1 MAQVSGT
8 DPAIAD
14 GLERDGAAVPLQS
27 GLDLLADGF
36 GVFDGELVLA
46 ACNKRFREL
55 GGYSDALC
63 RPGVALE
70 TLLRESA
77 GEGSPEPGA
86 SAQRIAV
93 RVRECAHS
101 GPYQFER
108 DLPDGGVLSIR
119 YEPIPGGGLLA
130 TCRDVTEARQA
141 ERALRTEKERHAQ
154 LEAELLHSAD
164 REELALEV
172 IGQGVYDWDIAS
184 NTIYYSSGFQK
195 VLGLRKEQLQ
205 TTEDWL
211 RRIHPDDLPGF
222 LEAHAEHFKGLTER
236 FEREYR
242 YIDNDGAT
250 CWVRHHGV
258 ARRDEKGQAYRM
270 VGWAD
275 DITQEKQLA
284 DQLKQTREQLSDA
297 IETVSEG
304 FALFDAEDRLVLCN
318 RTFRNYHLDA
328 VGEGVAALVVPGASF
343 AELLR
348 AGFEAGMFP
357 DVPVDFDAYLEQR
370 LGRRER
376 PGQPFELRLS
386 SGVWLLCDER
396 RTQDGGVVS
405 VYSDITEVKRR
416 ESELAGLVDEL
427 AVARDEA
434 QGARLQLTDALES
447 ISEGFV
453 VFDGEDRLVLCNSNF
468 RRCFAEAAGE
478 EVARTIVPGARR
490 ETILKAAHER
500 GMFPDAQDA
509 AEEFLVWWRDNLLNS
524 VEIRFRGGRFF
535 NVEER
540 LSHDA
545 GIVGVFTDITE
556 IKEREAE
563 LAEMVE
569 HLTVARDQAMEATRT
584 KSQFV
589 ANMSHELRT
598 PLNAIIGITEMLEED
613 ARDDGQDDFIEPLER
628 VRKAGRHL
636 LRLINDVLDLS
647 KVEANRIEFHDEN
660 VDIAGL
666 VRELADMARPLA
678 DANRNR
684 LTVRCPRDPGSM
696 RTDMT
701 RLRQI
706 VVNLL
711 SNACKFTDGGEIVL
725 AVDRQTVDG
734 EDRVRF
740 EVTDSGI
747 GMTPEQQA
755 RVFEVFAQADVST
768 TRKYGGTGLGLAI
781 SRKLSRMMG
790 GDIELTSEPG
800 VGSTF
805 TVTLPVSTESGDPGG
820 KETPSGAP
828 EPEAP
833 VDAVDRPADR
843 VVVIDDDP
851 SARSI
856 MSRFL
861 AREGFEAVVAR
872 DGDEGI
878 ALAREL
884 RPRFITLDVMMPG
897 RDGWSVL
904 KELKSTPEL
913 ADIPVVMATIT
924 DERSTGYS
932 LGAADFLT
940 KPIDRE
946 RLAEMLERFRV
957 RDGQP
962 SVLVVEDDPT
972 AQQLM
977 RRLLLDCGCRVRA
990 AADGRRGLEEL
1001 RREAPDLIVLDLIMP
1016 EMDGFEFVAALQ
1028 ERPEYGDI
1036 PVVVVTAAD
1045 LTPED
1050 RQRLNGR
1057 VEEIMSKVNAEGQRP
1072 FGQLRNFIGNH
1083 LRRTQATGAPAD
1095 D

>member
-1 MAQVSGT
+1 MARVSGSDFAT
-8 DPAIAD
+8 AD
-14 GLERDGAAVPLQS
+14 RSGCDGAAGLLQS

-36 GVFDGELVLA
+36 GVFDRELVLA
-46 ACNKRFREL
+46 ACNERFREL

-86 SAQRIAV
+86 SAQRIAA
-93 RVRECAHS
+93 RVGECARS

-141 ERALRTEKERHAQ
+141 ERALRMEKERHAQ

-222 LEAHAEHFKGLTER
+222 LDAHAEHFKGLTER

-250 CWVRHHGV
+250 CWVRHHAV
-258 ARRDEKGQAYRM
+258 ARRDEEGRAYRM

-275 DITQEKQLA
+275 DITQEKRLA

-328 VGEGVAALVVPGASF
+328 VGEGVAALVVPGVPF

-348 AGFEAGMFP
+348 AAFEAGMFP
-357 DVPVDFDAYLEQR
+357 DVPVGFDAYLEER
-370 LGRRER
+370 LGRRES
-376 PGQPFELRLS
+376 PGAPIELRLS
-386 SGVWLLCDER
+386 NGSWLLCDER
-396 RTQDGGVVS
+396 RTRDGGVVS

-416 ESELAGLVDEL
+416 ESELAKLVDEL

-434 QGARLQLTDALES
+434 QGASLQLAEALEV

-453 VFDGEDRLVLCNSNF
+453 VFDSEDHLVLCNSNF
-468 RRCFAEAAGE
+468 RRCFAEAVGQ
-478 EVARTIVPGARR
+478 EVARMIVPGAKR

-500 GMFPDAQDA
+500 GMFPDTHDA
-509 AEEFLVWWRDNLLNS
+509 PEEFLAWWRDNLLNS
-524 VEIRFRGGRFF
+524 VEIRFSDGRIF
-535 NVEER
+535 NIEER
-540 LSHDA
+540 LSHEA
-545 GIVGVFTDITE
+545 GIVGVFKDITE
-556 IKEREAE
+556 VKEREAE
-563 LAEMVE
+563 LAQMVD
-569 HLTVARDQAMEATRT
+569 HLTVARDQAMVATRT

-598 PLNAIIGITEMLEED
+598 PLNTVIGITEMLQED
-613 ARDDGQDDFIEPLER
+613 ARDDGKDDFIEPLER
-628 VRKAGRHL
+628 VRRAGKHL
-636 LRLINDVLDLS
+636 LRLIDDVLDLS
-647 KVEANRIEFHDEN
+647 KVEANRVEFHNED
-660 VDIAGL
+660 VDVAGL
-666 VRELADMARPLA
+666 VRELVDITQPLA
-678 DANRNR
+678 EANRNR
-684 LTVRCPRDPGSM
+684 LTVRCPQDPGSM
-696 RTDMT
+696 RTDIT
-701 RLRQI
+701 RIRQI
-706 VVNLL
+706 LVNLL

-725 AVDRQTVDG
+725 AVDRRTVGG
-734 EDRVRF
+734 EDRICF

-755 RVFEVFAQADVST
+755 KLFEMFAQVDASA

-805 TVTLPVSTESGDPGG
+805 TVTLPVTTESGDPSGEELPPRSTDP
-820 KETPSGAP
+820 ETPVHVIGDAP
-828 EPEAP
+828 
-833 VDAVDRPADR
+833 DR

-872 DGDEGI
+872 NGDEGI
-878 ALAREL
+878 ALTRAL
-884 RPRFITLDVMMPG
+884 RPCFITLDVMMPR

-946 RLAEMLERFRV
+946 RLAEVLERFRV
-957 RDGQP
+957 RDGRL
-962 SVLVVEDDPT
+962 SVLVVEVDPT

-977 RRLLLDCGCRVRA
+977 RRLLLDFGCRVRV
-990 AADGRRGLEEL
+990 AADGRRGMEEL
-1001 RREAPDLIVLDLIMP
+1001 TREAPDLIVLDLMMP
-1016 EMDGFEFVAALQ
+1016 EVDGFEFLAALQ
-1028 ERPEYGDI
+1028 ERPEYSDI
-1036 PVVVVTAAD
+1036 PVVIVTEAD

-1057 VEEIMSKVNAEGQRP
+1057 VEEILSKVDAEGQRP